1 MDENAGNQSP
11 SDHLTSIHIQQ
22 AIKNDRNSVAWLVSR
37 FTPLLLC
44 QAHHRLPPA
53 LRRFC
58 DPDDAVADVWM
69 AVLPKLPELNASE
82 GSLTRGLLRF
92 ASTVLTRRIRDLL
105 EKHLIDKPVVLPIL
119 STDSSLADR
128 DTRGVITH
136 VVAEEHRGRVWE
148 SLAGLAEQDR
158 EILVL
163 RGIEGRTN
171 AFVAARVGMTAGNVA
186 VRYHRALQKLRDL
199 IPASIFDELED

>member
-1 MDENAGNQSP
+1 MADAAGNQSP
-11 SDHLTSIHIQQ
+11 GDHLTSIHIQQ
-22 AIKNDRNSVAWLVSR
+22 AIKNDRESVAWLVSR

-44 QAHHRLPPA
+44 QAHHRLAPS

-69 AVLPKLPELNASE
+69 AVLPNLPDLIPAE

-105 EKHLIDKPVVLPIL
+105 EKHVINKPATLQILPCDSVV
-119 STDSSLADR
+119 TDR
-128 DTRGVITH
+128 DTRGVVTH
-136 VVAEEHRGRVWE
+136 VVAEERRGRIWA
-148 SLAGLAEQDR
+148 SLGGLSEQDR

-163 RGIEGRTN
+163 RGIEGRAN
-171 AFVAARVGMTAGNVA
+171 AFVAARTGLTPENVA
-186 VRYHRALQKLRDL
+186 VRYHRALKRLRGL
-199 IPASIFDELED
+199 IPASIFDDLED